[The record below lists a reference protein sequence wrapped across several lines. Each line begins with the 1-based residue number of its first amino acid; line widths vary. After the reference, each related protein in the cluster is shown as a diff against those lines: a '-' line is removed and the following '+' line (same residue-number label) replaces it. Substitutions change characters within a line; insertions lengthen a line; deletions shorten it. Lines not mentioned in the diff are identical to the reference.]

1 MGTSAQTP
9 PYMPNPGTLGKVLDK
24 IKEAATPQR
33 FTQDFV
39 ADTLSFKGRYA
50 LAVIP
55 FLKKIGFLS
64 GDGSPTEIYKRFRN
78 DAESGRAMAEAMRI
92 GYASLFK
99 INEGAHELA
108 DDQLRGLIVQ
118 VTGGKRDDSM
128 TKFIVHCFKTL
139 KMRAKFHGGSQT
151 GALSKGATESDAT
164 RPADQDLP
172 LKHVANGV
180 GMNLSYTNNL
190 NLPASTDIAVFNAI
204 FQSLRRNLLSDE

>member
-1 MGTSAQTP
+1 MSNAPKP

-39 ADTLSFKGRYA
+39 ADTLSFKGSYA

-64 GDGSPTEIYKRFRN
+64 GDGGPTEIYKRFRN
-78 DAESGRAMAEAMRI
+78 DDESGRAMAEAIRV

-99 INEGAHELA
+99 INEKAHELG
-108 DDQLRGLIVQ
+108 DDQLKGLIVQ
-118 VTGGKRDDSM
+118 VTGGKKDDST
-128 TKFIVHCFKTL
+128 TKFIFQCFKAL
-139 KMRAKFHGGSQT
+139 KARATFQE
-151 GALSKGATESDAT
+151 GALAQAT
-164 RPADQDLP
+164 REQATDPNSISNTEQGAP
-172 LKHVANGV
+172 FKNIGSGI
-180 GMNLSYTNNL
+180 GMNLSYTFNL

-204 FQSLRRNLLSDE
+204 FQSLRKNLLRDE